1 MAAEGMVPS
10 AAVILERGVLGNER
24 EPLPMRWYWRTTSQG
39 LTLIEV
45 TIVLAIIAILV
56 AIAAP
61 TWIRQRENA
70 RGVACQEN
78 LAKISQAK
86 EQYAMEFHVPN
97 GGTIVYPGDLLN
109 PPGSTGANQGYL
121 KVVPHCPADG
131 VYTANPIG
139 VDPTCSIGTLSAP
152 FEPHVVRQ

>member
-1 MAAEGMVPS
+1 MSGRIS
-10 AAVILERGVLGNER
+10 RQR
-24 EPLPMRWYWRTTSQG
+24 G

-45 TIVLAIIAILV
+45 VIVLAIIAIIV

-86 EQYAMEFHVPN
+86 EQYAMEFRLSN
-97 GGTIVYPGDLLN
+97 GGTLVYPDDLVT
-109 PPGSTGANQGYL
+109 PPGTTGPNQGFL
-121 KVVPHCPADG
+121 KVIPRCPAEG

-139 VDPTCSIGTLSAP
+139 VDPTCSVGSSVAP
-152 FEPHVVRQ
+152 YEPHVLPQ